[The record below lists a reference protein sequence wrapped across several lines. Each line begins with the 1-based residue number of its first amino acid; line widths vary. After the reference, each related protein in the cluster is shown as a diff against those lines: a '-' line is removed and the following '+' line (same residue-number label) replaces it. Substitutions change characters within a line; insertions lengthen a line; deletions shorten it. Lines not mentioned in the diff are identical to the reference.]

1 MKIGQ
6 GREPSESAFVAVL
19 AGQKEFSTFFFKVNI
34 LALNGVVNEDEMTGI
49 LYDGAVFLSEESQ
62 DFDEPGQGTSIWEA
76 KDREDKDKESRFAKH
91 DGSYKAV

>member
-6 GREPSESAFVAVL
+6 GREPPESAFVAVL
-19 AGQKEFSTFFFKVNI
+19 AGQKKLSTFFFKVNI

-49 LYDGAVFLSEESQ
+49 LYDSTVLLSEEAQ
-62 DFDEPGQGTSIWEA
+62 DFNEPGQGTNIWET
-76 KDREDKDKESRFAKH
+76 KDRKYKDKECRFAKH